1 MSRRIHQGRL
11 RQIQLSGTLSSSSY
25 PILETEELLLGRS
38 PDCQVILDFNVYS
51 GVSRRHAVIRYS
63 QEPQSSEWQ
72 LCDLGSANGTFL
84 NGIQLDGCHPL
95 KQGDRI
101 ALGKGGPEFIF
112 EIAAQPS
119 DFSAERNNIQSSDI
133 SAERKSVQDRETPP
147 SQYRPTVPHGITPLI
162 THETDLSLSQIIPI
176 LGHRQELTQKAYLI
190 PGLGTVLLVV
200 SLIVAAG
207 IPALFNF
214 LLALYLGCG
223 GFYFIYRLC
232 NRSKPWWVF
241 FLCGLGT
248 ILLLMSPVADVL
260 AILFRGILPGNI
272 KSNSKDFIAQFV
284 SHFFGAGLF
293 EELLKILPVLFLL
306 RWGQRVQS
314 PLKQKIGVQEP
325 ADGIV
330 LGAASA
336 LGFTLI
342 ETLGQYLP
350 QVAKETATTLG
361 LAAGELASL
370 QILIIRILASIS
382 GHMAYS
388 GYFGY
393 FVGLSV
399 LKPSKRWQILGVGY
413 LTSALLHAFW
423 NASALSFGPLALLI
437 VGGLS
442 YSFLIS
448 AILKA
453 REFSERKTSR

>member
-1 MSRRIHQGRL
+1 MSRRIQQGRL
-11 RQIQLSGTLSSSSY
+11 RQIKLSGALSSSSY

-51 GVSRRHAVIRYS
+51 GVSRRHAVIRLS
-63 QEPQSSEWQ
+63 QAQQPPEWQ

-84 NGIQLDGCHPL
+84 NGIQVEGCHPL

-112 EIAAQPS
+112 EISVQP
-119 DFSAERNNIQSSDI
+119 SDI
-133 SAERKSVQDRETPP
+133 SAEISISVQPSDISAVQPSDISTKRKAIQNQEPP
-147 SQYRPTVPHGITPLI
+147 PAPPRPTVPNGMTPLI

-176 LGHRQELTQKAYLI
+176 LGDRQELTQKAYLL

-200 SLIVAAG
+200 SLLVASG
-207 IPALFNF
+207 VPALFNF

-232 NRSKPWWVF
+232 NQSKPWWVF

-260 AILFRGILPGNI
+260 AILFRGILPGDI
-272 KSNSKDFIAQFV
+272 KSNSKDFIAQFI

-293 EELLKILPVLFLL
+293 EELLKILPVIFFL
-306 RWGQRVQS
+306 RWGQRVKS
-314 PLKQKIGVQEP
+314 PLKQKIGVHEP

-370 QILIIRILASIS
+370 QILIIRILASMS

-399 LKPSKRWQILGVGY
+399 LKLDPPV
-413 LTSALLHAFW
+413 FC
-423 NASALSFGPLALLI
+423 NLS
-437 VGGLS
+437 
-442 YSFLIS
+442 
-448 AILKA
+448 
-453 REFSERKTSR
+453 